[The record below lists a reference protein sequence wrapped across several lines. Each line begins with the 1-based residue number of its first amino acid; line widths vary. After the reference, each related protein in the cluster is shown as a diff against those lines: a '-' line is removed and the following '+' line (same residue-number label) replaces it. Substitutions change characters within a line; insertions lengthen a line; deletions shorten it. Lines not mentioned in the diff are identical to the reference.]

1 MKNFIL
7 TSTFALCA
15 FGMEANAQNATID
28 LKIKGLEDG
37 AKLTITLAGTYE
49 QEAPLQTV
57 ELKKGK
63 AQFAFPAEGPRGYR
77 ISVADT
83 YGNTIVALD
92 KDEHATLTATIKQE
106 VGKSD
111 KPLVEFESVTVKG
124 SPTHDRYVA
133 QRPDRDAMNKAYEKY
148 HADNKEIL
156 DKLDAAGGRDTEAYK
171 ALTQTPEY
179 QKFAKD
185 EHDFFNLVSTT
196 ISTAITN
203 NSDNWMGP
211 FFMTTNYSYL
221 TTEQFPVY
229 EQFAPEV
236 KESFYGKVVAE
247 RVVPMSTEAPM
258 PNFEFTDH
266 ATGEKLNL
274 YDICRKNRYVLL
286 DFWASWCGP
295 CRKEIPN
302 FKAQYELYKDKG
314 FQIVSISAD
323 QRERDWLKA
332 LEEEQTPWPND
343 IDGDK
348 GIAKLY
354 KVQFYPTVY
363 LLDKDA
369 RVIVSNNDARGEK
382 LRTKLAE
389 LFQ

>member
-1 MKNFIL
+1 MKKF
-7 TSTFALCA
+7 FAICTA
-15 FGMEANAQNATID
+15 FLSAWGMGAYAQNTIVNVNM
-28 LKIKGLEDG
+28 KGLQDG
-37 AKLTITLAGTYE
+37 TKLSIALAGTYE
-49 QEAPLQTV
+49 DEKPIQVV
-57 ELKKGK
+57 EIQDGK
-63 AQFAFPAEGPRGYR
+63 TQFAWDATEPRGYR
-77 ISVADT
+77 IGVVDA
-83 YGNTIVALD
+83 YGGTIVAIG
-92 KDEHATLTATIKQE
+92 KGEQATLDAD
-106 VGKSD
+106 VHLDAAGDGKMAMGFN
-111 KPLVEFESVTVKG
+111 KLEVKG

-133 QRPDRDAMNKAYEKY
+133 QRPDRDALNKAYEQY
-148 HADNKEIL
+148 HTDNKEIL
-156 DKLDAAGGRDTEAYK
+156 DKLAAAGGRDSEAYK
-171 ALTQTPEY
+171 ALTLTPEY
-179 QKFAKD
+179 KKFAQD

-196 ISTAITN
+196 ISTAIAN
-203 NSDNWMGP
+203 NSGNWMGP

-221 TTEQFPVY
+221 TTEQLPVY

-247 RVVPMSTEAPM
+247 RVVPMVTEAPM

-302 FKAQYELYKDKG
+302 FKAQHERYKDKG

-332 LEEEQTPWPND
+332 LEEEQTPWYND

-348 GIAKLY
+348 GIAKRY

-363 LLDKDA
+363 LLDRDA
-369 RVIVSNNDARGEK
+369 RVVVSNNEARGEN

-389 LFQ
+389 LFK